1 MPNPSAPGD
10 RGPCQECRSYGGP
23 YEPEAQF
30 GATICNDPKGS
41 GKSVCRMPEV
51 GCSAFV
57 RAVPKGATNV
67 AGLRTP
73 LPRRTE

>member
-1 MPNPSAPGD
+1 MPNPSTPGD

-57 RAVPKGATNV
+57 RRPGATGNAAV
-67 AGLRTP
+67 FPKRT
-73 LPRRTE
+73 R